1 MLGGTAPSPVSAGG
15 EVALGRGA
23 GAQSPF
29 SPGRFRFSC
38 PWASRG
44 GGGDTH
50 SPVSP
55 ERGELLSHPGGCD
68 TAGGTC
74 CSPPGLP
81 IFAPLPPH
89 IPVIVTVLSPGGG
102 GTDFSMCKE

>member
-1 MLGGTAPSPVSAGG
+1 MWGGQHRVLCPPEGRWPLGGVWRAIAFFPGAVPIFLP
-15 EVALGRGA
+15 LGVGW
-23 GAQSPF
+23 GTH
-29 SPGRFRFSC
+29 
-38 PWASRG
+38 
-44 GGGDTH
+44 TH

-68 TAGGTC
+68 RAGGTC

-102 GTDFSMCKE
+102 GGF